1 MFPFKTYFL
10 IEGFPAS
17 HGCLLEGTGLSWK
30 EKKQIISNEKLMIN
44 QWFSD
49 TSQDLPP
56 DMGGFLTWGILY

>member
-44 QWFSD
+44 Q
-49 TSQDLPP
+49 
-56 DMGGFLTWGILY
+56 